1 MRIEHSIY
9 ANTYQ
14 KKIEMPF
21 GNFYFFEKF
30 IISEINEG
38 EHFDWDKVLQII
50 NIAFQHY
57 KKGFRIAY
65 ISNRVNSYSMEP
77 QTWIKLKKNNVNFI
91 VAAAI
96 IIYDEI
102 SLEIATLEKSF
113 TTNSIKR
120 CFSLDEAINWV
131 YDLREFKVNNAKN

>member
-1 MRIEHSIY
+1 MRIEDTMY
-9 ANTYQ
+9 PNTCQ
-14 KKIEMPF
+14 KKVELSF
-21 GNFYFFEKF
+21 GIFYFFEKF

-38 EHFDWDKVLQII
+38 EHFDWDKVLQIT

-57 KKGFRIAY
+57 KKGFKVAY
-65 ISNRVNSYSMEP
+65 ISNRVNSSSMEP
-77 QTWIKLKKNNVNFI
+77 QTWIKFKKNDLNFI

-96 IIYDEI
+96 IIYAEI

-120 CFSLDEAINWV
+120 CFSIEEAVSWV
-131 YDLREFKVNNAKN
+131 HNLREFKVKSTKN